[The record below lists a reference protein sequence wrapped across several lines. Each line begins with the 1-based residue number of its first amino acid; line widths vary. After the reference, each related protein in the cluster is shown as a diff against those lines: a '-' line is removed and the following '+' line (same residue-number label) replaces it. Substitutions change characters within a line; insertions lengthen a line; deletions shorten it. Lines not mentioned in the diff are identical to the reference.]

1 MVGERVKKNR
11 RRFFLLERR
20 DIIDQWFA
28 PLRKQTTRTRM
39 AAYIGR
45 RTERFNDSATL
56 ECYG

>member
-28 PLRKQTTRTRM
+28 PLRKQTTRTR
-39 AAYIGR
+39 AVAYYR
-45 RTERFNDSATL
+45 AEDRKV
-56 ECYG
+56 